1 MINNSRVRLV
11 KGKTRG
17 EKRQALEELIAKY
30 MKITGKD
37 RATVMKMVFKTLDAL
52 QEEHNFMSDKLK
64 KRWRGF
70 DENKL

>member
-1 MINNSRVRLV
+1 LV